1 MHLLQPKKLAVAIAI
16 ALGGL
21 GASGVAQADAIIT
34 NGTVTLGVNDQ
45 GNLNVPGGP
54 PSAGDGTTIVGL
66 RSNATGSDSTSP
78 GCTCEGWG
86 VALKSLNRAGY
97 ANDAAG
103 TANLKLISFTSTA
116 STATS
121 VTEMTNGGPTGISLL
136 RITHEYAP
144 LATTPYLYQV
154 KVTIT
159 NLTGTD
165 LAAGELLYR
174 RVMDWDIPTPGRE
187 VNSIQGVPT
196 ARGVANGNN
205 VRYVSNDG
213 FESGNPLSSNS
224 GRTSTGYPG
233 DNQNFTD
240 NTGDNGALFDFEFE
254 ALANGASRVFS
265 TFYGVAPDFATA
277 DLARSLVDGDA
288 SDVEIGLYSYG
299 RCASGT
305 FVGTGT
311 EGAKTYTCDG
321 RSTGTG
327 GPNVFIFGFGAAGG
341 VLVPPEPPGPSVP
354 EPGTLALMG
363 LGLAGIAA
371 LRRRRRE

>member
-1 MHLLQPKKLAVAIAI
+1 
-16 ALGGL
+16 
-21 GASGVAQADAIIT
+21 
-34 NGTVTLGVNDQ
+34 VNDE
-45 GNLNVPGGP
+45 GHLNVRGGP
-54 PSAGDGTTIVGL
+54 PAAGGGGTVVGL
-66 RSNATGSDSTSP
+66 RSNATGSDSTAP

-86 VALKSLNRAGY
+86 VALKSLNRAGWQNDSSGG
-97 ANDAAG
+97 ANI
-103 TANLKLISFTSTA
+103 KLISFTSSA

-121 VTEMTNGGPTGISLL
+121 VTEMTNATGISLL
-136 RITHEYAP
+136 RISHEYAP

-159 NLTGTD
+159 NLTGGD
-165 LAAGELLYR
+165 LTAGDLLYR
-174 RVMDWDIPTPGRE
+174 RVMDWDIPVPGRE

-205 VRYVSNDG
+205 VRYISNDG
-213 FESGNPLSSNS
+213 FASSNPLSGNS
-224 GRTSTGYPG
+224 GIGGTGYPG

-240 NTGDNGALFDFEFE
+240 NTGDKGALFDFEFE

-265 TFYGVAPDFATA
+265 TFYGVAPDFAAA

-305 FVGTGT
+305 FVGSGT

-321 RSTGTG
+321 FSTGTG

-354 EPGTLALMG
+354 EPGTLALLG
-363 LGLAGIAA
+363 LGLAGLAG

>member
-1 MHLLQPKKLAVAIAI
+1 MHLLQPRKLALAMAM

-21 GASGVAQADAIIT
+21 GVSGVAQADAIIT

-45 GNLNVPGGP
+45 GHLNVGGGP
-54 PSAGDGTTIVGL
+54 AAAGSGTTIVGL

-86 VALKSLNRAGY
+86 IALKSSGAFGS
-97 ANDAAG
+97 ANDAVG
-103 TANLKLISFTSTA
+103 GVQNLKLVSFTSSA

-121 VTEMTNGGPTGISLL
+121 VTEMTNATGISLL

-159 NLTGTD
+159 NLTGGD
-165 LAAGELLYR
+165 LAAGDLLYR

-196 ARGVANGNN
+196 DRGVAFGNN
-205 VRYVSNDG
+205 VRYISNDG
-213 FESGNPLSSNS
+213 FESGNPLSANG
-224 GRTSTGYPG
+224 GRTSPGYPG

-254 ALANGASRVFS
+254 ALADGASRVFS

-299 RCASGT
+299 RCASST

-321 RSTGTG
+321 FSTGTG

-341 VLVPPEPPGPSVP
+341 VLVPPDPPGPSVP
-354 EPGTLALMG
+354 EPGTLALLG
-363 LGLAGIAA
+363 LGLAGLAG
-371 LRRRRRE
+371 LRRRRNS

>member
-1 MHLLQPKKLAVAIAI
+1 MQLLQPKKLAIAVAI

-21 GASGVAQADAIIT
+21 GASGVAQASAIIT
-34 NGTVTLGVNDQ
+34 NGTVTLGVNNLA
-45 GNLNVPGGP
+45 NLNVPGGP
-54 PSAGDGTTIVGL
+54 ASAGDGTTIVGL

-86 VALKSLNRAGY
+86 VALKSGGFSGY
-97 ANDAAG
+97 ANDSSG

-121 VTEMTNGGPTGISLL
+121 VTEMTNRAGISLL
-136 RITHEYAP
+136 RISHEYAP

-159 NLTGTD
+159 NLTGSD
-165 LAAGELLYR
+165 LASGDLLYR

-187 VNSIQGVPT
+187 INSVQGIPT

-213 FESGNPLSSNS
+213 FESGDPLSSNS
-224 GRTSTGYPG
+224 GRTSPGYLG
-233 DNQNFTD
+233 DNKDFTD

-265 TFYGVAPDFATA
+265 TFYGVAPDFTTA

-341 VLVPPEPPGPSVP
+341 VLVPPDPPGPSVP
-354 EPGTLALMG
+354 EPGTLALLG
-363 LGLAGIAA
+363 LGLAGLAG

>member
-1 MHLLQPKKLAVAIAI
+1 MQLLQPKKLAIATAI

-34 NGTVTLGVNDQ
+34 NGTVTLGVNSE
-45 GNLNVPGGP
+45 GHLNVPGGP
-54 PSAGDGTTIVGL
+54 PASGGGGTIVGL

-86 VALKSLNRAGY
+86 VALKSLNVFGS
-97 ANDAAG
+97 ANDAVG
-103 TANLKLISFTSTA
+103 GVQNLKLISFTSSA

-121 VTEMTNGGPTGISLL
+121 VTEMTNATGISLL
-136 RITHEYAP
+136 RISHEYAP

-159 NLTGTD
+159 NLTGGD
-165 LAAGELLYR
+165 LSAGELLYR
-174 RVMDWDIPTPGRE
+174 RVMDWDIPVPGRE
-187 VNSIQGVPT
+187 INSIQGVPD

-265 TFYGVAPDFATA
+265 TFYGVAPDFVTA

-288 SDVEIGLYSYG
+288 TDVEIGLYSYG

-305 FVGTGT
+305 FTSAAGT
-311 EGAKTYTCDG
+311 TYTCDG

-354 EPGTLALMG
+354 EPGTLALLG
-363 LGLAGIAA
+363 LGLAGLAG